1 MERLWSPWRLDY
13 VSGSAGASGGG
24 ASAAFGDDCVFCAAL
39 AGAGETSPQGPSLIV
54 ARADTCFV
62 ILNLYPYNNGH
73 VMVVPNRHIGS
84 LAEASAAELGELM
97 TMAQRAEI
105 ALTEA
110 YRPHGM
116 NLGINLGR
124 PAGAGV
130 PGHLHL
136 HVVPRWDGDTN
147 FMTVVGATR
156 VVPET
161 PPRTLERLIPL
172 FERLAAGAS

>member
-1 MERLWSPWRLDY
+1 M
-13 VSGSAGASGGG
+13 SGAAGAPGGG
-24 ASAAFGDDCVFCAAL
+24 AGGGCVFCAAL
-39 AGAGETSPQGPSLIV
+39 AHAGRRSPRDPSLIV
-54 ARADTCFV
+54 ARGDTCFV

-73 VMVVPNRHIGS
+73 LMVVPNRHIGL

-97 TMAQRAEI
+97 TMAQRAEA

-110 YRPHGM
+110 YRPHGL

-124 PAGAGV
+124 PAGAGI

-136 HVVPRWDGDTN
+136 HIVPRWDGDTN
-147 FMTVVGATR
+147 FMTVVGDTR

-161 PPRTLERLIPL
+161 PPQTLERLVPI
-172 FERLAAGAS
+172 FERLARGG

>member
-1 MERLWSPWRLDY
+1 MS
-13 VSGSAGASGGG
+13 GG
-24 ASAAFGDDCVFCAAL
+24 ASSSDGRCVFCTAA
-39 AGAGETSPQGPSLIV
+39 AGGAPTHGPSLV
-54 ARADTCFV
+54 VSRGDTCFV

-73 VMVVPNRHIGS
+73 VMVVPNRHIAS

-97 TMAQRAEI
+97 TMARRAEI

-110 YRPHGM
+110 YRPHGL

-124 PAGAGV
+124 PAGAGL

-136 HVVPRWDGDTN
+136 HVVPRWEGDTN
-147 FMTVVGATR
+147 FMTVVGTTR

-161 PPRTLERLIPL
+161 PPQTLKRLVPI
-172 FERLAAGAS
+172 FDRLAAGQESAP

>member
-1 MERLWSPWRLDY
+1 MSG
-13 VSGSAGASGGG
+13 VSA
-24 ASAAFGDDCVFCAAL
+24 ASAEAVPARECVFCAAV
-39 AGAGETSPQGPSLIV
+39 AGRTPPREPSLV
-54 ARADTCFV
+54 VSRGETCFV
-62 ILNLYPYNNGH
+62 ILNLHPYSNGH
-73 VMVVPNRHIGS
+73 VMVVPNRHIAS

-97 TMAQRAEI
+97 TMARRAEI

-124 PAGAGV
+124 PAGAGL

-136 HVVPRWDGDTN
+136 HMVPRWDGDTN

-161 PPRTLERLIPL
+161 PPQTLERLVPI
-172 FERLAAGAS
+172 FDRLAAARDSAP

>member
-13 VSGSAGASGGG
+13 VTGLAKETSDA
-24 ASAAFGDDCVFCAAL
+24 CVFCVAQVQAE
-39 AGAGETSPQGPSLIV
+39 AESLV
-54 ARADTCFV
+54 VTRGQTCFV
-62 ILNLYPYNNGH
+62 VLNLYPYNNGH
-73 VMVVPNRHIGS
+73 IMVVPNRHIGS
-84 LAEASAAELGELM
+84 LAEASSQELSELM
-97 TMAQRAEI
+97 LLTRRAEI

-130 PGHLHL
+130 PGHLHMHL
-136 HVVPRWDGDTN
+136 VPRWDGDTN

-156 VVPET
+156 VVPEE
-161 PPRTLERLIPL
+161 PPQTLK
-172 FERLAAGAS
+172 RLAPIFARLADDD

>member
-1 MERLWSPWRLDY
+1 MT
-13 VSGSAGASGGG
+13 GAAGPRDGG
-24 ASAAFGDDCVFCAAL
+24 CVFCVAL
-39 AGAGETSPQGPSLIV
+39 AGAEEAAGDSPIV

-62 ILNLYPYNNGH
+62 IVNLYPYNNGH
-73 VMVVPNRHIGS
+73 LMVVPNRHIAS
-84 LAEASAAELGELM
+84 LAEATAAELGDLM

-105 ALTEA
+105 ALGEA
-110 YRPHGM
+110 YRPHGL
-116 NLGINLGR
+116 NVGINLGR
-124 PAGAGV
+124 PAGAGI

-161 PPRTLERLIPL
+161 PPRTRDRLVPI
-172 FERLAAGAS
+172 FERLAAARR

>member
-13 VSGSAGASGGG
+13 VTGLSQESTDG
-24 ASAAFGDDCVFCAAL
+24 CVFCL
-39 AGAGETSPQGPSLIV
+39 AQARTEPESLV
-54 ARADTCFV
+54 VTRGQTCFV
-62 ILNLYPYNNGH
+62 VLNLYPYNNGH
-73 VMVVPNRHIGS
+73 VMVVPNRHVGS
-84 LAEASAAELGELM
+84 LAEATSPELSELM
-97 TMAQRAEI
+97 LLTRRAEI

-130 PGHLHL
+130 PGHLHM

-156 VVPET
+156 VVPEELPQTLKRLT
-161 PPRTLERLIPL
+161 PI
-172 FERLAAGAS
+172 FARLAEKD

>member
-13 VSGSAGASGGG
+13 VSRAGDAGGE
-24 ASAAFGDDCVFCAAL
+24 CVFCAAL
-39 AGAGETSPQGPSLIV
+39 AGAETSRPGSSPIV
-54 ARADTCFV
+54 ARAATCFV

-73 VMVVPNRHIGS
+73 VMVVPNRHVGS

-110 YRPHGM
+110 YGPHGM
-116 NLGINLGR
+116 NLGMNLGR
-124 PAGAGV
+124 PAGAGI

-147 FMTVVGATR
+147 FMTVVGTTR

-161 PPRTLERLIPL
+161 PPRTLERLAPI
-172 FERLAAGAS
+172 FKRLAVGA